1 MQEPFIFSKSIKENI
16 LFGKETLLSNLTES
30 ELDQKILE
38 ASRISHLHEDIE
50 TFPDRYETLIGERGV
65 TLSGGQKQR
74 LAIARSILIKPSIL
88 ILDDSFSSVDTNT
101 EELIL
106 RDLREHISVESQTTC
121 ILISHRISTIKNSD
135 LIMVLDEG
143 KIKDTGNHKEL
154 MKKSSIYQK
163 LYYRQ
168 QLSEELAEEI

>member
-1 MQEPFIFSKSIKENI
+1 
-16 LFGKETLLSNLTES
+16 
-30 ELDQKILE
+30 
-38 ASRISHLHEDIE
+38 
-50 TFPDRYETLIGERGV
+50 
-65 TLSGGQKQR
+65 
-74 LAIARSILIKPSIL
+74 
-88 ILDDSFSSVDTNT
+88 LDDSFSSVDTNT

-106 RDLREHISVESQTTC
+106 RDLREHISVESQTTF